1 MKEPPTEFF
10 PVTDPAPRQYPDL
23 VALLRRVK
31 TGSVQRV
38 AETSVASIC
47 RWLLHDAL
55 RQDDFLLLLRDY
67 LRQLLEAGFDIERV
81 TVHVGT
87 LHPQL
92 LGFYWYFQRGDGI
105 VDELKVHIDGYDAP
119 RYRRS
124 PLAGVIE
131 HGRTFRADTADAALQ
146 ARYPLLADLAA
157 EGIREYCVLPLGTGK
172 AYHNAITLGTVRE
185 SGFDASALA
194 DIVTTLELF
203 ALHVER
209 QILRMVAENVLDTY
223 IGPAAGRKVLSGSI
237 RRGTGEPMVAVIW
250 VSDLRGF
257 SALTD
262 RLPSTDVLAV
272 LNAYFECLTASITRH
287 GGEVLK
293 FIGDGLL
300 AVFPF
305 QRDGGERAAAHAALS
320 AARSALRALDEIN
333 RQPPPALAD
342 KIRGHPL
349 RTGIALHHGEVLFGN
364 VGGAERLDFTVIGRA
379 VNEASRI
386 EQLTKE
392 LGCPILVSE
401 PVARLLDARLVH
413 RGRHVLRGIA
423 APVAVYQADADG
435 EPLAD

>member
-31 TGSVQRV
+31 TGSVRRV
-38 AETSVASIC
+38 AETSAASIC

-237 RRGTGEPMVAVIW
+237 RRGT
-250 VSDLRGF
+250 
-257 SALTD
+257 
-262 RLPSTDVLAV
+262 
-272 LNAYFECLTASITRH
+272 
-287 GGEVLK
+287 
-293 FIGDGLL
+293 
-300 AVFPF
+300 
-305 QRDGGERAAAHAALS
+305 DGGGNLGQRP
-320 AARSALRALDEIN
+320 ARLLRAH
-333 RQPPPALAD
+333 RPVA
-342 KIRGHPL
+342 KRG
-349 RTGIALHHGEVLFGN
+349 RA
-364 VGGAERLDFTVIGRA
+364 GGAERLLR
-379 VNEASRI
+379 
-386 EQLTKE
+386 
-392 LGCPILVSE
+392 VSHRVHHPAWRGGAE
-401 PVARLLDARLVH
+401 VH
-413 RGRHVLRGIA
+413 RRRPAGRV
-423 APVAVYQADADG
+423 
-435 EPLAD
+435 PLPARRW